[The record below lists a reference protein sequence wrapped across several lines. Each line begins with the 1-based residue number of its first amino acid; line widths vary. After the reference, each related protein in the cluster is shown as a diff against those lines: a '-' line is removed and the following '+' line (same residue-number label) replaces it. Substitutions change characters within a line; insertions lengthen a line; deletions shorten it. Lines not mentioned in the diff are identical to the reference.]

1 MFFGNVANQG
11 VGNLQ
16 LWENI
21 DKLKGSYS
29 GRMITGG
36 YNFWLP
42 DDIKDKDFYRPLE
55 ALRNSYPVLIMSGN
69 WTPSNPT
76 PGLTNIMRAKITTV
90 YEFKTSTNLYPM
102 GNPCCMETQD
112 WIAAMGFLAS
122 QPTTM
127 PNGEHWDRIKQY
139 FGKAKNVISR
149 GINWYNDNA
158 DTVNAIGS
166 AVKTAGLAALT
177 LL

>member
-1 MFFGNVANQG
+1 
-11 VGNLQ
+11 
-16 LWENI
+16 
-21 DKLKGSYS
+21 
-29 GRMITGG
+29 
-36 YNFWLP
+36 
-42 DDIKDKDFYRPLE
+42 
-55 ALRNSYPVLIMSGN
+55 
-69 WTPSNPT
+69 
-76 PGLTNIMRAKITTV
+76 
-90 YEFKTSTNLYPM
+90 
-102 GNPCCMETQD
+102 
-112 WIAAMGFLAS
+112 
-122 QPTTM
+122 M